1 MYGYYFGRKGVKK
14 MSFSVSKED
23 VRLMF
28 ICELNKANKNNALF
42 HSTHEGFA
50 VLYEEMTEQINIV
63 RMAVEQMW
71 GDVRRNQN
79 KRLVINTNCLQSA
92 VTETIREAVQ
102 LGAMCEKLLY
112 FLSEDEKKEGGDA

>member
-1 MYGYYFGRKGVKK
+1 
-14 MSFSVSKED
+14 
-23 VRLMF
+23 MF
-28 ICELNKANKNNALF
+28 ISELNKANKNNALF
-42 HSTHEGFA
+42 HSAHEGFA
-50 VLYEEMTEQINIV
+50 VLYEEYEEMTEQINIV

-112 FLSEDEKKEGGDA
+112 FLSKDEKKEGGDA

>member
-1 MYGYYFGRKGVKK
+1 
-14 MSFSVSKED
+14 MSFSLSRED
-23 VRLMF
+23 VKQLFMD
-28 ICELNKANKNNALF
+28 ELSKANKNNALF

-50 VLYEEMTEQINIV
+50 VLYEEYEEMTEQINLAKTVI
-63 RMAVEQMW
+63 EQMW

-79 KRLVINTNCLQSA
+79 RRLENDTKWLQSA
-92 VTETIREAVQ
+92 VTDTIREAVQ

>member
-1 MYGYYFGRKGVKK
+1 
-14 MSFSVSKED
+14 MSFSLSRED
-23 VRLMF
+23 VKQLF
-28 ICELNKANKNNALF
+28 IDELSKANKNNALF

-50 VLYEEMTEQINIV
+50 VLYEEYEEMTEQINIV

>member
-1 MYGYYFGRKGVKK
+1 
-14 MSFSVSKED
+14 MSFAFSKED

-28 ICELNKANKNNALF
+28 ISELNKANKNNALF

-50 VLYEEMTEQINIV
+50 VLYEEYEEMTEQVNLV
-63 RMAVEQMW
+63 KMAIEQMW

-79 KRLVINTNCLQSA
+79 RRLENDTKCLQSA
-92 VTETIREAVQ
+92 VTDTIREAVQ

>member
-1 MYGYYFGRKGVKK
+1 

-50 VLYEEMTEQINIV
+50 VLYEEYEEMMEQVELIKMTMETK
-63 RMAVEQMW
+63 QMW
-71 GDVRRNQN
+71 CDVRKNQN
-79 KRLVINTNCLQSA
+79 KRLENDTKYLQSA
-92 VTETIREAVQ
+92 VTDAIREAIQ

>member
-1 MYGYYFGRKGVKK
+1 
-14 MSFSVSKED
+14 MSFAVSNEEVQALFDKE
-23 VRLMF
+23 LQ
-28 ICELNKANKNNALF
+28 KANKNNALF

-50 VLYEEMTEQINIV
+50 VLYEEYEEMTEQINIV

-92 VTETIREAVQ
+92 VTDTIREAVQ

>member
-1 MYGYYFGRKGVKK
+1 
-14 MSFSVSKED
+14 MSFSLSKED

-28 ICELNKANKNNALF
+28 ISELNKANKNNALF
-42 HSTHEGFA
+42 HSAHEGFA
-50 VLYEEMTEQINIV
+50 VLYEEYDEMTEQINIV

>member
-1 MYGYYFGRKGVKK
+1 
-14 MSFSVSKED
+14 MSFAFSKED

-28 ICELNKANKNNALF
+28 ISELNKANKNNALF

-50 VLYEEMTEQINIV
+50 VLYEEYEEMTEQVNLV
-63 RMAVEQMW
+63 KMAIEQMW

-79 KRLVINTNCLQSA
+79 NRLVVNTNCLHSA

-112 FLSEDEKKEGGDA
+112 FLSEGEQKEGDTD